1 MGLHNCHSKAGGA
14 SPAFKCASLPLGD
27 RCFKTV
33 TCFVRISFVQAAFAS
48 FLADAGDRG
57 EFVFKF
63 PSVVLG
69 NEVGVLL

>member
-63 PSVVLG
+63 LSVVLG